1 MILAHEQNVWFIET
15 VRLLQGRLVTLS
27 CTRDLSVKMYN
38 ECFPHISKTLQ
49 KDMFFSQSSNG
60 AGKNEFISQYTCLKT
75 HFSEMMKQNK

>member
-1 MILAHEQNVWFIET
+1 M
-15 VRLLQGRLVTLS
+15 
-27 CTRDLSVKMYN
+27 
-38 ECFPHISKTLQ
+38 LQ